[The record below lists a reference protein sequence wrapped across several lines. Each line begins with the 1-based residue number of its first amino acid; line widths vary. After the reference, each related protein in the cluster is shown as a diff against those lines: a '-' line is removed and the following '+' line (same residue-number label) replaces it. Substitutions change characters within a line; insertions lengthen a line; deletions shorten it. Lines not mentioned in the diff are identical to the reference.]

1 MSYCSTSPV
10 GRRIICRFTG
20 EDVDESDPS
29 LLENI
34 RGATW
39 PDGRLVF
46 SLPMALGVMVFF
58 ALCLQC
64 GATVAA
70 IRRESGS
77 WRWPIFAWT
86 YMSVLAYIGAFVT
99 YRLGTWILG

>member
-1 MSYCSTSPV
+1 ME
-10 GRRIICRFTG
+10 R
-20 EDVDESDPS
+20 
-29 LLENI
+29 I
-34 RGATW
+34 RGSTW
-39 PDGRLVF
+39 PDGRRVF
-46 SLPMALGVMVFF
+46 TLPMALGLMVFF

-86 YMSVLAYIGAFVT
+86 YMTVLAYGGAFLTFRVGT
-99 YRLGTWILG
+99 ALLG